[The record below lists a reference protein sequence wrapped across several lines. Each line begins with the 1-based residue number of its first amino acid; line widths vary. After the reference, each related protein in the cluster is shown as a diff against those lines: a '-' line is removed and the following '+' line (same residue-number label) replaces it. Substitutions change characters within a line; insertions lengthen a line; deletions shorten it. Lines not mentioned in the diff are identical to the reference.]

1 MMKNLIT
8 LGTLVLA
15 TLLAMVLATGCGHD
29 VIEAISVF
37 IAQPDT
43 PVPTGGWALTKRG
56 PHPSEVQGVFQ
67 PGDKQFL
74 GLAFA
79 EDSGDDIYLSRIT
92 FYNEAT
98 GVEEEA
104 ATIPADLG
112 PYRAGG
118 TYLIGYENPWGVP
131 GEAGE
136 YKLRI
141 YVGDDVVASAPFLVD

>member
-1 MMKNLIT
+1 MKNPIA

-37 IAQPDT
+37 RAQPDA
-43 PVPTGGWALTKRG
+43 PVPTGGWALTQRG

-67 PGDKQFL
+67 PEDKQFL

-79 EDSGDDIYLSRIT
+79 EDSGDNIYLSRIT
-92 FYNEAT
+92 FYNKAT
-98 GVEEEA
+98 GAEEEA
-104 ATIPADLG
+104 AVMPADLG
-112 PYRAGG
+112 PYRAGN
-118 TYLIGYENPWGVP
+118 TYLIGYEDPWGVP

-136 YKLRI
+136 YRLRI